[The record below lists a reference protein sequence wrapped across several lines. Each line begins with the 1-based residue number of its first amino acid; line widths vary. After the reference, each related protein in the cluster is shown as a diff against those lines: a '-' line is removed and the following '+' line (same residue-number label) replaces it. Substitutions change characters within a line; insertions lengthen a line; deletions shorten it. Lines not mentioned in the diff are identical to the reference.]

1 MARPF
6 EELEK
11 KMSSAARAKAKRRA
25 QELMAEMPIHELRR
39 ARELSQEHIADKLK
53 TQQANISQIERR
65 TDMYISTLRGYIEAM
80 GGQLLI
86 IAHFPEGD
94 VSINQFNDI
103 GSSKRKVA

>member
-1 MARPF
+1 MAKSF
-6 EELEK
+6 SELEK
-11 KMSSAARAKAKRRA
+11 KMSAKAQAKAEKRA

-39 ARELSQEHIADKLK
+39 ARELSQERIAEILD

-65 TDMYISTLRGYIEAM
+65 TDMYISTLRSYIEAM

-94 VSINQFNDI
+94 VSINQFNEI
-103 GSSKRKVA
+103 ARKKAV